1 MARPGLNPA
10 KVPPNGT
17 ACMSRRCRSGWT
29 PAIFGLTVL
38 TRYSGGKL
46 PKTHSTRVG
55 VVAQEL
61 STAMQDYLK
70 VVCTASERNTEP
82 ITTTALAERR
92 NGAPPAVSVR
102 MRRRAALGLVPH
114 R

>member
-29 PAIFGLTVL
+29 LAIFGLTVL
-38 TRYSGGKL
+38 TRYSGGKF

-55 VVAQEL
+55 VVAHEL

-70 VVCTASERNTEP
+70 VVRTASEWNTEP
-82 ITTTALAERR
+82 ITTTAQIGRA
-92 NGAPPAVSVR
+92 S
-102 MRRRAALGLVPH
+102 RRAKT
-114 R
+114 